1 MNKELLF
8 DDDIVFFHNQYYKS
22 SVWKKMTKQMPEK
35 GIFPSLR
42 GESVEG
48 VNFDEYIIHMKKL
61 DVEDQ
66 YSSGRCWIYA
76 TCHFL
81 RQEYYKKYQ
90 TDLLLSQEYLA
101 FYDLLEKSNCFIN
114 YITDH
119 ISDSIEDR
127 IFLKLLTHPIQDA
140 GQWDYIVNILDK
152 YGVAPQNYMM
162 KNSQSKNTGD
172 MIAVLSNM
180 LRITASNIKKEYV
193 LKNKKADFN
202 FIKKNEMSKIYSFL
216 CAAMGEPPESIEIY
230 VGSDAQQKEKMT
242 PREFYHTFFPSERIK
257 TMIPITSLSGLEMQ
271 ADHAYEIEGL
281 KNMVEGR
288 SVRYL
293 NLGRRE
299 FKRLI
304 LDQLQHN
311 MPVWFGCD
319 SRYGV
324 DKKKGVLD
332 LNFYDMNQI
341 GIQLPDREES
351 LLYHISELTH
361 AMLFEGVRFDSKGRL
376 SGWLVKNS
384 YGPEKGNNGY
394 LDMKDRWFDQY
405 VYEAVIDRSLLS
417 ADQIR
422 IYKSDSVL
430 LPRWHP
436 IGTLAD

>member
-48 VNFDEYIIHMKKL
+48 VNFDEYRIHMKKL

-90 TDLLLSQEYLA
+90 MDLLLSQEYLA

-114 YITDH
+114 YIIDH
-119 ISDSIEDR
+119 ISDSIDDR
-127 IFLKLLTHPIQDA
+127 IFLMLLKHPIQDA

-242 PREFYHTFFPSERIK
+242 PREFYHTFFH
-257 TMIPITSLSGLEMQ
+257 Q
-271 ADHAYEIEGL
+271 
-281 KNMVEGR
+281 
-288 SVRYL
+288 
-293 NLGRRE
+293 RE
-299 FKRLI
+299 LRL
-304 LDQLQHN
+304 
-311 MPVWFGCD
+311 
-319 SRYGV
+319 
-324 DKKKGVLD
+324 
-332 LNFYDMNQI
+332 
-341 GIQLPDREES
+341 
-351 LLYHISELTH
+351 
-361 AMLFEGVRFDSKGRL
+361 
-376 SGWLVKNS
+376 
-384 YGPEKGNNGY
+384 
-394 LDMKDRWFDQY
+394 
-405 VYEAVIDRSLLS
+405 
-417 ADQIR
+417 
-422 IYKSDSVL
+422 
-430 LPRWHP
+430 
-436 IGTLAD
+436 

>member
-1 MNKELLF
+1 
-8 DDDIVFFHNQYYKS
+8 
-22 SVWKKMTKQMPEK
+22 
-35 GIFPSLR
+35 
-42 GESVEG
+42 
-48 VNFDEYIIHMKKL
+48 MKKL

-114 YITDH
+114 YIIDH
-119 ISDSIEDR
+119 ISDSIDDR
-127 IFLKLLTHPIQDA
+127 IFLMLLKHPIQDA

-230 VGSDAQQKEKMT
+230 VGSDAQQKKKMT

>member
-1 MNKELLF
+1 
-8 DDDIVFFHNQYYKS
+8 
-22 SVWKKMTKQMPEK
+22 
-35 GIFPSLR
+35 
-42 GESVEG
+42 
-48 VNFDEYIIHMKKL
+48 
-61 DVEDQ
+61 
-66 YSSGRCWIYA
+66 
-76 TCHFL
+76 
-81 RQEYYKKYQ
+81 
-90 TDLLLSQEYLA
+90 
-101 FYDLLEKSNCFIN
+101 
-114 YITDH
+114 
-119 ISDSIEDR
+119 
-127 IFLKLLTHPIQDA
+127 
-140 GQWDYIVNILDK
+140 
-152 YGVAPQNYMM
+152 MM

-341 GIQLPDREES
+341 GIQFPDREES

-417 ADQIR
+417 DNQIR
-422 IYKSDSVL
+422 IYKSDPVL

>member
-1 MNKELLF
+1 
-8 DDDIVFFHNQYYKS
+8 
-22 SVWKKMTKQMPEK
+22 
-35 GIFPSLR
+35 
-42 GESVEG
+42 
-48 VNFDEYIIHMKKL
+48 MKKL

-101 FYDLLEKSNCFIN
+101 FYDLLEKANCFIN
-114 YITDH
+114 YIIDH
-119 ISDSIEDR
+119 ISDSIDDR
-127 IFLKLLTHPIQDA
+127 IFLMLLKHPIQDA

-152 YGVAPQNYMM
+152 YGVVPQNYMM

-172 MIAVLSNM
+172 MIEVLSNM
-180 LRITASNIKKEYV
+180 LRITACNIKKEYV
-193 LKNKKADFN
+193 LKNKKGDFN

-271 ADHAYEIEGL
+271 ADHAYEVEGL
-281 KNMVEGR
+281 KNMVDGR
-288 SVRYL
+288 GVRYL

-304 LDQLQHN
+304 LAQLQHN

-405 VYEAVIDRSLLS
+405 VYEAVIDRRLLS
-417 ADQIR
+417 DDQIR
-422 IYKSDSVL
+422 IYKSDPVL

>member
-1 MNKELLF
+1 
-8 DDDIVFFHNQYYKS
+8 
-22 SVWKKMTKQMPEK
+22 
-35 GIFPSLR
+35 
-42 GESVEG
+42 
-48 VNFDEYIIHMKKL
+48 MKKL

-114 YITDH
+114 YIIDH
-119 ISDSIEDR
+119 ISDSIDDR
-127 IFLKLLTHPIQDA
+127 IFLMLLKHPIQDA

>member
-1 MNKELLF
+1 
-8 DDDIVFFHNQYYKS
+8 
-22 SVWKKMTKQMPEK
+22 
-35 GIFPSLR
+35 
-42 GESVEG
+42 
-48 VNFDEYIIHMKKL
+48 
-61 DVEDQ
+61 
-66 YSSGRCWIYA
+66 
-76 TCHFL
+76 
-81 RQEYYKKYQ
+81 
-90 TDLLLSQEYLA
+90 
-101 FYDLLEKSNCFIN
+101 
-114 YITDH
+114 
-119 ISDSIEDR
+119 
-127 IFLKLLTHPIQDA
+127 
-140 GQWDYIVNILDK
+140 
-152 YGVAPQNYMM
+152 
-162 KNSQSKNTGD
+162 
-172 MIAVLSNM
+172 
-180 LRITASNIKKEYV
+180 
-193 LKNKKADFN
+193 
-202 FIKKNEMSKIYSFL
+202 
-216 CAAMGEPPESIEIY
+216 
-230 VGSDAQQKEKMT
+230 MT